1 MHVALFVHHIA
12 RVHGVELVFQRLEGR
27 FVAGGI
33 VGMLDQARDFLR
45 VRVDL
50 VHAIDHVL
58 DLLPGNVLELHAG
71 HRIHEHLVQT
81 RAA

>member
-1 MHVALFVHHIA
+1 
-12 RVHGVELVFQRLEGR
+12 
-27 FVAGGI
+27 
-33 VGMLDQARDFLR
+33 MLDQARDFLS

-50 VHAIDHVL
+50 LHAIDYVF